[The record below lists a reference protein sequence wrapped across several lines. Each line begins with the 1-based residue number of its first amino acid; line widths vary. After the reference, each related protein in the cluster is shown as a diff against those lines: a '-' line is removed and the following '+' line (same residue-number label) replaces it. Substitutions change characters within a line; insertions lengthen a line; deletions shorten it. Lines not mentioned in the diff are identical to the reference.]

1 MLRSWLA
8 VLLLLGVPLSG
19 RADFGL
25 CGWPVGVPISSYYPA
40 PISYYAAPLLPPA
53 CVGPV
58 VASPGIVRVQ
68 PPVYSQAIVV
78 ASPVFS
84 VCPVPTVVVP
94 RPAPPAQPS
103 GPGSASDSGRS
114 VFITARSAPPAF
126 EVYSTALPDRAPA
139 AARCPVSVWNLT
151 DTTLVLTIDGQ
162 RATLGA
168 GRTQTFEV
176 NRDFEWQVEGRD
188 RQKMTV
194 PAAEKGSTIV
204 IRR

>member
-25 CGWPVGVPISSYYPA
+25 CGGPVGVPVSYYFPA
-40 PISYYAAPLLPPA
+40 TVSFYAAPLLPP
-53 CVGPV
+53 
-58 VASPGIVRVQ
+58 
-68 PPVYSQAIVV
+68 
-78 ASPVFS
+78 
-84 VCPVPTVVVP
+84 VCPQPVVVP
-94 RPAPPAQPS
+94 YPVLPVCAAPIVVVPPSAPPGRPS
-103 GPGSASDSGRS
+103 APGSASDSARS
-114 VFITARSAPPAF
+114 VFITARSTTPAF
-126 EVYSTALPDRAPA
+126 EVYATDLPDRAPGT
-139 AARCPVSVWNLT
+139 ARSPVSVWNLT
-151 DTTLVLTIDGQ
+151 GTALTLTIDGQ

-194 PAAEKGSTIV
+194 PAADRGTTLV
-204 IRR
+204 LRR